1 MRLPKLLAGLAVAS
15 VALAACGAS
24 GGTSQ
29 TIKGTIKIGI
39 DLPVSGSDASDGQPT
54 QNGAKLAVKL
64 AGKVC
69 GASSHTDAC
78 FTLASFPLDDAVN
91 GVHDVGQGAKNVT
104 QFVADNSVLAMVGPF
119 NSGVAAGEIPI
130 ANSADMAMISPANTN
145 ECLTQEPA
153 DGHCK
158 GQAAKLRASG
168 KNNYFRVCTT
178 DLIQGP
184 AAADYAYN
192 KLGKKKVYV
201 LNDQQQYGLGI
212 AKNFAAQ
219 FAKDGG
225 TVLNPTDLGAFDPTS
240 TTDFKSSLSRAQSLG
255 ADVVFFGG
263 TTATKGGQIRKQ
275 MAGVINVPYVAG
287 DGISGNQF
295 AKDAGANAADS
306 YFTVAGPYPL
316 KLASAQTFNAAYKTE
331 YGADPGAYSAQAYD
345 AAKIIISAIS
355 KAIDDA
361 GGNMPSRDQVRAQV
375 AKTQGYNGAIGTTSF
390 DANGDTTLKII
401 TIYKWTSA
409 TDTGGTFVDQVTV
422 S

>member
-1 MRLPKLLAGLAVAS
+1 MRLPKLLAVLAVAS
-15 VALAACGAS
+15 VGLATCGS
-24 GGTSQ
+24 STSSGTS
-29 TIKGTIKIGI
+29 IKGTIKAGI
-39 DLPVSGSDASDGQPT
+39 DLPVSGADASDGQPT

-275 MAGVINVPYVAG
+275 MSGVINVPYVAG

-316 KLASAQTFNAAYKTE
+316 KLATAQTFNAAYKTE

-345 AAKIIISAIS
+345 AAKIIISSIS

-422 S
+422 A